1 MTRVIVTDLD
11 GTLTSRDLVL
21 SPKVIEA
28 VRIAKKH
35 GIRIRIATGNAFPIA
50 TAVSRYTGM
59 NDYVISEN
67 GCIIGKHGIIR
78 KTFGDPEESRKA
90 FEYARDVLKA
100 KPKPRNDRRR
110 IDFVFEPS
118 VDPKRLEEELRKAG
132 FRVRVTYS
140 GYAVHVL
147 PEGVSKGKALR
158 RLLEYKNI
166 PRERV
171 VAIGDGPN
179 DVELFEVAS
188 IKVAPEDGHEI
199 AKNAA
204 DRVVS
209 GNGEALYDTV
219 IRLTE
224 GERR

>member
-1 MTRVIVTDLD
+1 MSRVIVTDLD

-28 VRIAKKH
+28 VKIAKQH
-35 GIRIRIATGNAFPIA
+35 NIRIRIATGNALPVA

-67 GCIIGKHGIIR
+67 GCLIGKHGIIR
-78 KTFGDPEESRKA
+78 KIFGDPEESRKA
-90 FEYARDVLKA
+90 FEYARDVLGA
-100 KPKPRNDRRR
+100 KPKPRNDRRKV
-110 IDFVFEPS
+110 DFIFEPS

-158 RLLEYKNI
+158 RLLEHKGI
-166 PRERV
+166 DKSRV

-179 DVELFEVAS
+179 DIELFEEAS
-188 IKVAPEDGHEI
+188 ISVAPEDGHEL
-199 AKNAA
+199 AKKAA

-219 IRLTE
+219 IRLIE
-224 GERR
+224 ESRR